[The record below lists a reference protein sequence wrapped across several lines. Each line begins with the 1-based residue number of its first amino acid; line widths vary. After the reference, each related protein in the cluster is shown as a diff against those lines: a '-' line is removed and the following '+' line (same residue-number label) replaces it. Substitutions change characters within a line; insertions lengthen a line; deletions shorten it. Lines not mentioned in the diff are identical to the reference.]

1 MSVKQARLGR
11 TLSPPSR
18 PKVAAQDDGD
28 YARLCAASVVG
39 AMGDVARQRLGVG
52 RVWVSP
58 WRETE
63 VVSGQARYFFVL
75 DNK

>member
-1 MSVKQARLGR
+1 QIGGE
-11 TLSPPSR
+11 LSPPGR
-18 PKVAAQDDGD
+18 PKVAAQDDVD

-52 RVWVSP
+52 RVWVSL
-58 WRETE
+58 WR
-63 VVSGQARYFFVL
+63 GRGDARRSAVLFVL